1 MGLITKGLIAG
12 GTALAGLIGHAV
24 NKNNQENEAEK
35 AARLKAEQEAEA
47 ARVEA
52 EKQARLQSFA
62 GSEAGK
68 NFMSVMT
75 PAGDKAGNVSMTL
88 SDLQNMGMNYINT
101 STLSAQKDAYIKQQ
115 QLIDTQRKYGM
126 TGAVAAAQQQQFNLQ
141 SQQAIAE
148 TQNKAALDWFN
159 TAGGYMIELG
169 QMKDERTA
177 SLGTA
182 ITQQVMNGTFA
193 PGLIDQ
199 YKNTYGED
207 FANWD
212 SLSELGKMSQD
223 EARAAND
230 LLTQQNNYVS
240 QQRQNDLAAMSSAL
254 GVLRGEGQQMQEA
267 DSNNLLGGALGGAAV
282 GGLGSMAFKS
292 MRPRALKNS
301 LWGAGIGAAASL
313 LGGNN
318 Q

>member
-1 MGLITKGLIAG
+1 MGLLTRGLIAG

-35 AARLKAEQEAEA
+35 AARLKAEQEAAA
-47 ARVEA
+47 ARAEA
-52 EKQARLQSFA
+52 EKQARLQAFA

-101 STLSAQKDAYIKQQ
+101 STLAAQKDAYIKQQ
-115 QLIDTQRKYGM
+115 QLTETQRKYGM

-141 SQQAIAE
+141 AQQAIAQ
-148 TQNKAALDWFN
+148 TQNEAALNWFN
-159 TAGGYMIELG
+159 TAGGYMVELG

-199 YKNTYGED
+199 YRNTYGED
-207 FANWD
+207 YANWD
-212 SLSELGKMSQD
+212 ALANLGMMSQD

-230 LLTQQNNYVS
+230 LLTQQNNFINE
-240 QQRQNDLAAMSSAL
+240 QRQNELESISGAL
-254 GVLRGEGQQMQEA
+254 GVLRGDGQQIEEA
-267 DSNNLLGGALGGAAV
+267 DSNNLLGGALGGAAI

-318 Q
+318 